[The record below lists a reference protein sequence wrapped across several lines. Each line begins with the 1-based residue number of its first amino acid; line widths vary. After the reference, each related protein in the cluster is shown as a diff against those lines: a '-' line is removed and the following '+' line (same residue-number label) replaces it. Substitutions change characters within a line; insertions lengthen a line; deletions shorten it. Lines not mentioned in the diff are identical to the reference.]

1 MKTPTLLLAC
11 MLSLGIHAQG
21 DNLQH
26 DFERDTIV
34 LSQVVVTGT
43 RTPKTLA
50 DAPVAT
56 RVITTK
62 DIERTDATDI
72 QDLLTQEMPGVEFSY
87 AMNQQTHLNFSGF
100 GGQSILFLVD
110 GERLAGETMDDVD
123 FSRLLMA
130 GVERIEIVKGAASA
144 LYGSNAEGGVVN
156 IITKEST
163 KPWNLHL
170 DTRWG
175 RHNSQRHS
183 GIFSLNRRHWSNA
196 LSASFSDIDNYKVSS
211 KANPATR
218 VFSEVYG
225 DRVVNVKDKIT
236 VRPTDGLKLSA
247 RAGYYF
253 RQVPRVLNEPER
265 YRDFSAG
272 AKGEWNIT
280 DNDFAEL
287 SYTFDQYDKST
298 LQRLQNLDIR
308 TYSNVQNS
316 VRALYSHSM
325 SSGDILTLG
334 GDMMRDYLVNDKLT
348 EGKRQQTTAD
358 AFAQYDWNI
367 SQQWEAVGAL
377 RYDYFSDGSLS
388 RLTPKLSLRYQP
400 RHNVTLRTSYG
411 MGFRAPTLKEK
422 YYEFDM
428 SGIWIVEGNANLRAE
443 MSHNLNASV
452 EYTKGRFNIMAM
464 GYYNSVKNK
473 IRTGTPYYSPLTSRS
488 ARSDALL
495 AKNLYL
501 SYTNLDT
508 YSVYGTD
515 LTARYRWDIV
525 SAKVGYA
532 FTKERLPKSN
542 GNTINNQ
549 YIPARPHALNWEVA
563 VDKTFSSDYSL
574 SATLSGRFLSSV
586 DNEEYR
592 NYYDLSQGTT
602 TIHYPAY
609 SLWKLMVVGHLWSRI
624 KLSVAIDNLLNYKPD
639 YYYLNAPITDGTN
652 VMIGLGVEL
661 F

>member
-1 MKTPTLLLAC
+1 MKTTVLLLAC
-11 MLSLGIHAQG
+11 AWSLGIHAQSG
-21 DNLQH
+21 RKQH
-26 DFERDTIV
+26 DFGRDTIA

-56 RVITTK
+56 RVISSK

-72 QDLLTQEMPGVEFSY
+72 HDLLTQEMPGVEFSY

-156 IITKEST
+156 IITKESLR
-163 KPWNLHL
+163 PWDLHL

-175 RHNSQRHS
+175 RHDSQRYG
-183 GIFSLNRRHWSNA
+183 GIFSLNRSHWANT

-211 KANPATR
+211 KASPATR

-225 DRVVNVKDKIT
+225 DRVVSVKDKLT
-236 VRPTDGLKLSA
+236 LRPADGLKLSA

-253 RQVPRVLNEPER
+253 RQVPRVSSEPER

-272 AKGEWNIT
+272 VKGEWNIT
-280 DNDFAEL
+280 DHDYAEL
-287 SYTFDQYDKST
+287 SYAFDQYDKST
-298 LQRLQNLDIR
+298 LQRSQSLDIR
-308 TYSNVQNS
+308 TYSNVQNN
-316 VRALYSHSM
+316 VRALYSHTM
-325 SSGDILTLG
+325 NRGDILTLG
-334 GDMMRDYLVNDKLT
+334 GDMMRDYLMNTKLT
-348 EGKRQQTTAD
+348 DGTRHQMTAD

-367 SQQWEAVGAL
+367 NRRWEAVGAL
-377 RYDYFSDGSLS
+377 RYDYFSAGSLS

-400 RHNVTLRTSYG
+400 QRNVNLRMSYG

-428 SGIWIVEGNANLRAE
+428 SGIWIVEGNENLKAE
-443 MSHNLNASV
+443 VSHNLNASA
-452 EYTKGRFNIMAM
+452 EYSKGRFNVTAM
-464 GYYNSVKNK
+464 GYYNSVKDK
-473 IRTGTPYYSPLTSRS
+473 ISTGVPHYRSPQDRQ
-488 ARSDALL
+488 
-495 AKNLYL
+495 LYL
-501 SYTNLDT
+501 SYTNLDA
-508 YSVYGTD
+508 YSVYGAD
-515 LTARYRWDIV
+515 LTACYRWNMV
-525 SAKVGYA
+525 TAKVGYA
-532 FTKERLPKSN
+532 FTKERLPQSD
-542 GNTINNQ
+542 GNAINNQ
-549 YIPARPHALNWEVA
+549 YIPARAHALNWEVG
-563 VDKTFSSDYSL
+563 VDKTLSSDYAL
-574 SATLSGRFLSSV
+574 SATLSGRLLSAV

-592 NYYDLSQGTT
+592 DYYDISQGTT

-609 SLWKLMVVGHLWSRI
+609 SLWKLMLVGRLWNRAKVS
-624 KLSVAIDNLLNYKPD
+624 LTVDNLLNYKPD
-639 YYYLNAPITDGTN
+639 YYYLNAPVTDGTN
-652 VMIGLGVEL
+652 VMIGLGIDL

>member
-1 MKTPTLLLAC
+1 MKKTILLLAC
-11 MLSLGIHAQG
+11 AWSLGVYAQN
-21 DNLQH
+21 DKQLH
-26 DFERDTIV
+26 DFERDTIA

-43 RTPKTLA
+43 RTPKALA

-56 RVITTK
+56 RAISSK

-156 IITKEST
+156 IITKESAR
-163 KPWNLHL
+163 PWDLHL
-170 DTRWG
+170 DARWG
-175 RHNSQRHS
+175 RHNSQRYD
-183 GIFSLNRRHWSNA
+183 GIFSMKGSRWANA

-211 KANPATR
+211 KASPATR

-225 DRVVNVKDKIT
+225 NRVFSVKDKLT
-236 VRPTDGLKLSA
+236 LRPADGLKLQGH
-247 RAGYYF
+247 AGYYF
-253 RQVPRVLNEPER
+253 RQVPRVPSEPER

-272 AKGEWNIT
+272 VKGEWNIT
-280 DNDFAEL
+280 ECDYAEL
-287 SYTFDQYDKST
+287 SYAFDQYDKST
-298 LQRLQNLDIR
+298 LQRSQNLDIR

-316 VRALYSHSM
+316 VRVLYNHSM
-325 SSGDILTLG
+325 SRGDILTLG
-334 GDMMRDYLVNDKLT
+334 GDMMRDYLMNDKLT
-348 EGKRQQTTAD
+348 DATRHQTTAD

-367 SQQWEAVGAL
+367 SRQWEAVGAL
-377 RYDYFSDGSLS
+377 RYDYFSGGSLS

-400 RHNVTLRTSYG
+400 RRNVSLRMSYG

-428 SGIWIVEGNANLRAE
+428 SGIWIVEGNENLKAE
-443 MSHNLNASV
+443 VSHNLNASV
-452 EYTKGRFNIMAM
+452 EYGKGRFNVMAM
-464 GYYNSVKNK
+464 GYYNSVKDK
-473 IRTGTPYYSPLTSRS
+473 ISTGLPYYRSPNSQFSILHSQ
-488 ARSDALL
+488 
-495 AKNLYL
+495 LYL
-501 SYTNLDT
+501 SYTNLET
-508 YSVYGTD
+508 YSVYGAD
-515 LTARYRWDIV
+515 LTARYRWNIV

-532 FTKERLPKSN
+532 FTKERLPQSD

-549 YIPARPHALNWEVA
+549 YIPARPHALNWEVGL
-563 VDKTFSSDYSL
+563 DKAFSSDYAW
-574 SATLSGRFLSSV
+574 SATLSGRLLSAV

-592 NYYDLSQGTT
+592 DYYDISQGTT

-609 SLWKLMVVGHLWSRI
+609 SLWKLMLVGRLWNRAKVS
-624 KLSVAIDNLLNYKPD
+624 LTVDNLLNYKPD
-639 YYYLNAPITDGTN
+639 YYYLNAPVTDGTN
-652 VMIGLGVEL
+652 VMIGLAIDL

>member
-1 MKTPTLLLAC
+1 MKNTALLLAC
-11 MLSLGIHAQG
+11 ALPLGIYAQN
-21 DNLQH
+21 DKQLH

-43 RTPKTLA
+43 RTPKMLA

-56 RVITTK
+56 RVITSK

-72 QDLLTQEMPGVEFSY
+72 QDLLTQELPGVEFSY

-123 FSRLLMA
+123 FSRLLIA

-156 IITKEST
+156 IITKENVR
-163 KPWNLHL
+163 PWNLHL
-170 DTRWG
+170 DARWG
-175 RHNSQRHS
+175 RHNSQRYD
-183 GIFSLNRRHWSNA
+183 GIFSMKRSHWANA

-225 DRVVNVKDKIT
+225 NRVVSVKDKLT
-236 VRPTDGLKLSA
+236 LCPADGLKLSA
-247 RAGYYF
+247 HAGYYF
-253 RQVPRVLNEPER
+253 RQVPRVPSEPER

-272 AKGEWNIT
+272 VKGEWNIT
-280 DNDFAEL
+280 DNDYVEL
-287 SYTFDQYDKST
+287 SYAFDQYDKST
-298 LQRLQNLDIR
+298 LQRSQNLDIR

-316 VRALYSHSM
+316 VRALYNHST
-325 SSGDILTLG
+325 SRGDILTLG
-334 GDMMRDYLVNDKLT
+334 GDMMRDYLLNNKLT
-348 EGKRQQTTAD
+348 DGTRHQMTAD

-367 SQQWEAVGAL
+367 NRQWEVVGAL

-388 RLTPKLSLRYQP
+388 RLTPKLSLRYLP
-400 RHNVTLRTSYG
+400 KRNLTLRMSYG
-411 MGFRAPTLKEK
+411 MGFRAPTPKEK
-422 YYEFDM
+422 NYEFDM
-428 SGIWIVEGNANLRAE
+428 SGIWIVEGNENLR
-443 MSHNLNASV
+443 
-452 EYTKGRFNIMAM
+452 FNVMAM
-464 GYYNSVKNK
+464 GYYNSVKDK
-473 IRTGTPYYSPLTSRS
+473 ISTGIPYYRSPQ
-488 ARSDALL
+488 DGQ
-495 AKNLYL
+495 LYL
-501 SYTNLDT
+501 SYTNLET
-508 YSVYGTD
+508 YSVYGAD
-515 LTARYRWDIV
+515 LTARYRWNIV

-532 FTKERLPKSN
+532 FTKERLPKSD

-549 YIPARPHALNWEVA
+549 YIPARPHALNWEVG
-563 VDKTFSSDYSL
+563 VDKTFSSDYAFSSTLNGRLL
-574 SATLSGRFLSSV
+574 SAV

-592 NYYDLSQGTT
+592 DYYDISQGTT

-609 SLWKLMVVGHLWSRI
+609 SLWKLMLTGRLWNRAKVS
-624 KLSVAIDNLLNYKPD
+624 LTIDNLLNYKPD

-652 VMIGLGVEL
+652 VMIGLGLDL

>member
-1 MKTPTLLLAC
+1 MKTPALLLAC
-11 MLSLGIHAQG
+11 ALSLSVYAQN
-21 DNLQH
+21 DKRPHNFDH
-26 DFERDTIV
+26 DTIA

-43 RTPKTLA
+43 RTPKILA
-50 DAPVAT
+50 NVPVAT
-56 RVITTK
+56 RVITSK
-62 DIERTDATDI
+62 DIERTDATNI
-72 QDLLTQEMPGVEFSY
+72 QDLLTQEIPGVEFSY

-130 GVERIEIVKGAASA
+130 GVERLEIVKGAASA

-156 IITKEST
+156 IITKESER
-163 KPWNLHL
+163 PWNLHL

-175 RHNSQRHS
+175 RHNNQRYG
-183 GIFSLNRRHWSNA
+183 GIFSMNRRKWSNG

-211 KANPATR
+211 LPNPATR

-225 DRVVNVKDKIT
+225 NRVVSVKDKLT
-236 VRPTDGLKLSA
+236 LRPADGLKLSA
-247 RAGYYF
+247 HAGYYF
-253 RQVPRVLNEPER
+253 RQVPRVPNEPER
-265 YRDFSAG
+265 YRNFSAG
-272 AKGEWNIT
+272 VKGEWNIT

-316 VRALYSHSM
+316 IRTLYSHSM
-325 SSGDILTLG
+325 DNGDILTLG
-334 GDMMRDYLVNDKLT
+334 GDVMRDYLLNNKLT
-348 EGKRQQTTAD
+348 EGTRRQTTAD

-367 SQQWEAVGAL
+367 NQQWEAVGAM
-377 RYDYFSDGSLS
+377 RYDYFSDGNLS
-388 RLTPKLSLRYQP
+388 RLTPKLSVRYHP
-400 RHNVTLRTSYG
+400 HRNVNIRMSYG

-428 SGIWIVEGNANLRAE
+428 SGIWIVQGNENLKAE
-443 MSHNLNASV
+443 VSHNLNASV
-452 EYTKGRFNIMAM
+452 EYIKGRFNIMAM
-464 GYYNSVKNK
+464 GYYNSVKDK
-473 IRTGTPYYSPLTSRS
+473 ISTGLPHYRSPHDRQ
-488 ARSDALL
+488 
-495 AKNLYL
+495 LYL

-508 YSVYGTD
+508 YSVYGAD
-515 LTARYRWDIV
+515 LTAHYRWNIV
-525 SAKVGYA
+525 TAKVGYA
-532 FTKERLPKSN
+532 FTNERLSNSN

-549 YIPARPHALNWEVA
+549 YIPARPHALNWEVG
-563 VDKTFSSDYSL
+563 VDKAFSSDYSIT
-574 SATLSGRFLSSV
+574 ATLSGRFLSAV

-592 NYYDLSQGTT
+592 DYYDISQGTT

-609 SLWKLMVVGHLWSRI
+609 SLWKLMLVGRLWNKA
-624 KLSVAIDNLLNYKPD
+624 KLSVTFDNLLNYKPR

>member
-1 MKTPTLLLAC
+1 MKNTALLLAC
-11 MLSLGIHAQG
+11 ALPLGIYAQN
-21 DNLQH
+21 DKQLH

-43 RTPKTLA
+43 RTPKMLA

-56 RVITTK
+56 RVITSK

-72 QDLLTQEMPGVEFSY
+72 QDLLTQELPGVEFSY

-156 IITKEST
+156 IITKENVR
-163 KPWNLHL
+163 PWNLHL
-170 DTRWG
+170 DARWG
-175 RHNSQRHS
+175 RHNSQRYD
-183 GIFSLNRRHWSNA
+183 GIFSMKRSHWANA

-225 DRVVNVKDKIT
+225 NRVVSVKDKLT
-236 VRPTDGLKLSA
+236 LCPMDGLKFSA
-247 RAGYYF
+247 HAGYYF
-253 RQVPRVLNEPER
+253 RQVPRVPSEPER

-272 AKGEWNIT
+272 VKGEWNIT
-280 DNDFAEL
+280 DNDYVEL
-287 SYTFDQYDKST
+287 SYAFDQYDKST
-298 LQRLQNLDIR
+298 LQRSQNLDIR

-316 VRALYSHSM
+316 VRALYNHST
-325 SSGDILTLG
+325 SRGDILTLG
-334 GDMMRDYLVNDKLT
+334 GDMMRDYLLNNKLT
-348 EGKRQQTTAD
+348 DGTRHQMTAD

-367 SQQWEAVGAL
+367 NRQWEVVGAL

-388 RLTPKLSLRYQP
+388 RLTPKLSLRYLP
-400 RHNVTLRTSYG
+400 KRNLTLRMSYG

-422 YYEFDM
+422 NYEFDM
-428 SGIWIVEGNANLRAE
+428 SGIWIVEGNENLKAE
-443 MSHNLNASV
+443 VSHNLNASV
-452 EYTKGRFNIMAM
+452 EYTKGRFNVMAM
-464 GYYNSVKNK
+464 GYYNSVKDK
-473 IRTGTPYYSPLTSRS
+473 ISTGIPYYRSPQ
-488 ARSDALL
+488 DGQ
-495 AKNLYL
+495 LYL
-501 SYTNLDT
+501 SYTNLET
-508 YSVYGTD
+508 YSVYGAD
-515 LTARYRWDIV
+515 LTARYRWNIV

-532 FTKERLPKSN
+532 FTKERLPKSD

-549 YIPARPHALNWEVA
+549 YIPARPHALNWEVG
-563 VDKTFSSDYSL
+563 VDKTFSSDYAF
-574 SATLSGRFLSSV
+574 SATLNGRLLSAV

-592 NYYDLSQGTT
+592 DYYDISQGTT

-609 SLWKLMVVGHLWSRI
+609 SLWKLMLTGRLWNRAKVS
-624 KLSVAIDNLLNYKPD
+624 LTIDNLLNYKPD

-652 VMIGLGVEL
+652 VMIGMGLDL